1 MARLIQLNGVAVLVY
16 CCSSSIVD
24 MMAKV
29 WGVLLCLVAFTG
41 IGVSLVPFCVVFMAL
56 WQLLVSLSGSR
67 RYGLVWG
74 SLTGPQLTHQTG
86 NPVYGVI

>member
-1 MARLIQLNGVAVLVY
+1 MLIGRFSPIHPCGHSGHDGKGLR
-16 CCSSSIVD
+16 CSAL
-24 MMAKV
+24 MY
-29 WGVLLCLVAFTG
+29 LVASTG
-41 IGVSLVPFCVVFMAL
+41 IGVYLVTFWVVFLAL

-86 NPVYGVI
+86 NPVYGVID